1 MVCIIK
7 TKICRNTNS
16 MLAII
21 RIKTKKYDVVKKV
34 FLCKE
39 LQDGLKFRIRQVL
52 LNLDIM
58 E

>member
-1 MVCIIK
+1 
-7 TKICRNTNS
+7 
-16 MLAII
+16 MLAIV

-52 LNLDIM
+52 LNLEIM